1 MPLIA
6 QGADSF
12 KNCSL
17 MTSVSYYEAQLD
29 DLATCFTRQLNDFV
43 NENNREIVNDKP
55 AEIF

>member
-1 MPLIA
+1 
-6 QGADSF
+6 
-12 KNCSL
+12 

-43 NENNREIVNDKP
+43 NENNRKIVNDKP